1 MARTRSAS
9 ELAAES
15 LSTAV
20 NEMKLPPAKKPKKR
34 ATTRE
39 KKLSSTS
46 EPLVFPDTKVKFI
59 DSTDSRVSPNASPT
73 KVKPHIETYYSHIEI
88 PSDLSLPKE
97 FVESHTPEFIDG
109 VKHILSIDRS
119 LYPAIIHQKFRV
131 FNLEEEAARP
141 TADLINYYWYS
152 LIKSIL
158 GQQISG
164 HAANA
169 IRGRF
174 ELLFDGEP
182 TPQRT
187 LELLPEVVK
196 GVGLSN
202 MKLKYVLHISETFA
216 RGDTNL
222 SRPEFYAE
230 ASTEELIKEL
240 TLLKGVGEWS
250 ARMFCLFTLKDIDV
264 FAYDDLGVARGVA
277 RYLEV
282 RPEVLAEVK
291 KGVQAVEELKARL
304 KRKGK
309 FENANSKRDWKPLH
323 DEYVKFLA
331 LKFLPYQ
338 LVFMLLMWRLSA
350 TNTEVLLQ

>member
-1 MARTRSAS
+1 M
-9 ELAAES
+9 
-15 LSTAV
+15 STEA
-20 NEMKLPPAKKPKKR
+20 NEAGVPPAKKSKRSLPKKKQ
-34 ATTRE
+34 E
-39 KKLSSTS
+39 DINSLI
-46 EPLVFPDTKVKFI
+46 EPLDSPDINISLK
-59 DSTDSRVSPNASPT
+59 ASPR

-88 PSDLSLPKE
+88 PTDLSLPKE

-109 VKHILSIDRS
+109 VKHVLSVDRS
-119 LYPAIIHQKFRV
+119 LYPAIITEKFRV
-131 FNLEEEAARP
+131 FNLDDEPVRTGDE
-141 TADLINYYWYS
+141 LINHYWYS
-152 LIKSIL
+152 LIRSIL

-164 HAANA
+164 HAARA
-169 IRGRF
+169 IQGRF
-174 ELLFDGEP
+174 ELLFDGKP

-187 LELLPEVVK
+187 LELQPEVVK

-202 MKLKYVLHISETFA
+202 MKLKYILHISETFA
-216 RGDTNL
+216 KGDSNL
-222 SRPEFYAE
+222 SRPEFYAN
-230 ASTEELIKEL
+230 ASTDELIKEL
-240 TLLKGVGEWS
+240 TLLKGIGEWS

-350 TNTEVLLQ
+350 TNTEVLLK